1 MSGSVGESAKNIG
14 FAQAAHDGVPTSDVY
29 LCDLNPIREK
39 ILSVSADSAS
49 TRHGGVSAD
58 ETAVS
63 PICRHVEA
71 EGYLQP
77 AYPRGWGKTRLLMPP
92 AAISG
97 IQRIATQRLRGAD
110 AAFRVV
116 QINTEAARPGVRLPA
131 NGLVEVRFTPI
142 CLHVGSR
149 GCTLGA

>member
-71 EGYLQP
+71 EGV
-77 AYPRGWGKTRLLMPP
+77 PP
-92 AAISG
+92 AGVPA
-97 IQRIATQRLRGAD
+97 RLG
-110 AAFRVV
+110 
-116 QINTEAARPGVRLPA
+116 
-131 NGLVEVRFTPI
+131 
-142 CLHVGSR
+142 
-149 GCTLGA
+149 